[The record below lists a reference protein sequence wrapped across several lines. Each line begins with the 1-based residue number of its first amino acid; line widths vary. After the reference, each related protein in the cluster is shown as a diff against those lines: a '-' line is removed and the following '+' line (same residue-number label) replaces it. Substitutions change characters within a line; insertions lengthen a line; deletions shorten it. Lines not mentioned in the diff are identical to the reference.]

1 MSNLLFV
8 CNKPK
13 GRISKRVFQ
22 ENKTRQNFRKTNT
35 SYPLIRTRTCAYQ
48 GVRNVCFSKNL
59 ASFVFLKHPFWDSSF
74 GLLPTSESIC
84 GYNTGKTTWNKFA
97 LLNRTGYLQDYS
109 TLTITNTIKI
119 TFYEKLITETRF
131 IVLKKIEIW
140 RRLCYFF
147 RTHLEHGRV
156 ICFASVKIIGFREDY
171 KNDNAKS
178 NTFFKGTKILTLII
192 HNPGRYASKPSKAFH
207 TSCFSIKLSFFNF
220 FYFATNILSNI
231 ISSFI
236 HLL

>member
-1 MSNLLFV
+1 MFV
-8 CNKPK
+8 
-13 GRISKRVFQ
+13 
-22 ENKTRQNFRKTNT
+22 FRKIWRALFSWNT
-35 SYPLIRTRTCAYQ
+35 HFEIRLLAYYRRVKVYADTTL
-48 GVRNVCFSKNL
+48 VRQ
-59 ASFVFLKHPFWDSSF
+59 
-74 GLLPTSESIC
+74 
-84 GYNTGKTTWNKFA
+84 TWNKFV

-109 TLTITNTIKI
+109 LLTITNTIKI

-147 RTHLEHGRV
+147 RTHLEHVRV
-156 ICFASVKIIGFREDY
+156 IFFPSVKMIGFREDY

-192 HNPGRYASKPSKAFH
+192 HNPGRYASKHSKAFH